1 MRFWKARPAADLSA
15 TPSAEAP
22 GAAEARAV
30 LRERQ
35 RIYQNLHDDLGAKL
49 LDLVYGAET
58 PQQADRA
65 REALQIL
72 RDVVSQSA
80 RAAGPLTEVL
90 DAVRAELAQ
99 RLGALDVVLD
109 WQQAAELPVMEL
121 DQARV
126 LHLSR
131 IVREAVSN
139 ALRHGQTRA
148 LRVRVSELAGELVL
162 EITDYG
168 RYDPQGIG
176 AGQGTAGMRERAAE
190 LQGDIQWDEATQG
203 GSKVLLRFP
212 LNA

>member
-1 MRFWKARPAADLSA
+1 MSLPAWLGRRRSP
-15 TPSAEAP
+15 TPASPPTTSTDGELL
-22 GAAEARAV
+22 

-58 PQQADRA
+58 PAQADRA

-80 RAAGPLTEVL
+80 RAAGPLPELL
-90 DAVRAELAQ
+90 DAIRAEVVQ
-99 RLGALDVVLD
+99 RLGALDVALD
-109 WQQAAELPVMEL
+109 WQQAEPPPAVLL

-203 GSKVLLRFP
+203 GTKVLLRFP